1 MIAEMALGLVLALP
15 PKAKPTPPS
24 ACRDKTALMLWR
36 AGFRG
41 HKNAVAWSIT
51 WRESRHQNLVPGH
64 PQYNGSDL
72 GTWQIN
78 RGAWG
83 GERWWSESAMSDPE
97 RQSRIV
103 YRILSKRGTYWRP
116 WGLTPDGDRLD
127 ATHYQSWGPA
137 LWDAW
142 IMRPYLHAR
151 SIYPKECA
159 R

>member
-1 MIAEMALGLVLALP
+1 MIAELGLGLVLAMP
-15 PKAKPTPPS
+15 PKAKPEPP
-24 ACRDKTALMLWR
+24 AKCKDKTAVMLWD

-51 WRESRHQNLVPGH
+51 WRESKHRNLDESSPWYSGA
-64 PQYNGSDL
+64 L
-72 GTWQIN
+72 GIWQVQTSAHSG
-78 RGAWG
+78 RP
-83 GERWWSESAMSDPE
+83 WWSRSAMLNP
-97 RQSRIV
+97 RQQSRIV
-103 YRILSKRGTYWRP
+103 YLHMTQRGTYWRP
-116 WGLTPDGDRLD
+116 WGLTPDGNRLD
-127 ATHYQSWGPA
+127 PSHYQSWGPA

>member
-1 MIAEMALGLVLALP
+1 VIAELGLGLVLAMP

-24 ACRDKTALMLWR
+24 ACRDKTALMLWE

-51 WRESRHQNLVPGH
+51 WRESKHRNLDESSPWYSGA
-64 PQYNGSDL
+64 L
-72 GTWQIN
+72 GIWQVQTSAHSG
-78 RGAWG
+78 RP
-83 GERWWSESAMSDPE
+83 WWSRSAMLNP
-97 RQSRIV
+97 RQQSRIV
-103 YRILSKRGTYWRP
+103 YLHMTQRGTYWRP
-116 WGLTPDGDRLD
+116 WGLTPDGNRLD
-127 ATHYQSWGPA
+127 PSHYQSWGPA

>member
-1 MIAEMALGLVLALP
+1 MIAELMMGAVLAMP
-15 PKAKPTPPS
+15 AKAKPTPPS
-24 ACRDKTALMLWR
+24 ACRDRHALMLWR

-41 HKNAVAWSIT
+41 EKNRIAWAIT

-64 PQYNGSDL
+64 PQYNGSDV

-83 GERWWSESAMSDPE
+83 RQRWWSEAAMSDPV
-97 RQSRIV
+97 RQSGIV

-116 WGLTPDGDRLD
+116 WGITSDGRGMD
-127 ATHYQSWGPA
+127 TSHYSMWSTWQHRNWIWGP
-137 LWDAW
+137 
-142 IMRPYLHAR
+142 YSYAR
-151 SIYPKECA
+151 SIYPQACA